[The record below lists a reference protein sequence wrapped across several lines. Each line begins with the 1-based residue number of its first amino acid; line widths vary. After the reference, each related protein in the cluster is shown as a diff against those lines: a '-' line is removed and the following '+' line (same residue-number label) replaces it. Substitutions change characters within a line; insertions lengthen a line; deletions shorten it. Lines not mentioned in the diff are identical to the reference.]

1 MTRLSIAAFIV
12 CIILSPLL
20 AQTQPPGQPATQPP
34 SQPTQPPAQ
43 PRPRAAAKAPAK
55 PTSAR
60 VTVRDRQGAPIE
72 DAQIV
77 LAGVEGAEF
86 TTGPVGTA
94 IIPNLTLGTYR
105 IHVEKKGYIP
115 LEREFIVGTAIM
127 TPVDVVLNEAPP
139 PPPPPP
145 AAEPAPKA
153 LGPAGAPVLLS
164 IPDFL
169 DKNFI
174 GREQLKESILA
185 CNQVETVRL
194 LQLKEGLASHVHD
207 NTDEILYVVA
217 GDGAI
222 RLGEDTTVVRA
233 GSLAVVPHGAA
244 HAIER
249 RGKNPLIVLSTLSGN
264 PCPAGATTK

>member
-1 MTRLSIAAFIV
+1 MRRTAIAV
-12 CIILSPLL
+12 MILSLSAAPL
-20 AQTQPPGQPATQPP
+20 
-34 SQPTQPPAQ
+34 PAQ
-43 PRPRAAAKAPAK
+43 GRGRGAAKPAAAK

-60 VTVRDRQGAPIE
+60 VTVRDTQGAPIE
-72 DAQIV
+72 NVHIT
-77 LAGVEGAEF
+77 LAGTPGGEF

-94 IIPNLTLGTYR
+94 IIPNLSPGTYR
-105 IHVEKKGYIP
+105 ISLEREGYVT
-115 LEREFIVGTAIM
+115 LEREFIVGAAIM
-127 TPVDVVLNEAPP
+127 TPVDVVLTGAPP

-145 AAEPAPKA
+145 PPAPAPKA

-185 CNQVETVRL
+185 CNAEETVRL
-194 LQLKEGLASHVHD
+194 LQLKEGLAAHVHD
-207 NTDEILYVVA
+207 NADEVLYVVA

-222 RLGEDTTVVRA
+222 RVGENTTVVRA

-244 HAIER
+244 HAVER
-249 RGKNPLIVLSTLSGN
+249 RGKNPLILLSTLSGA
-264 PCPAGATTK
+264 PCPTGNQTK